1 MTRGMILVVVMML
14 CGCRSAKHSAESV
27 EATMV
32 RLDSLHI
39 DKEMVVKVDE
49 WYFYH
54 DSLPTPQCEVAAKLP
69 VRAVRH
75 VEVKKKTASVA
86 ATKEAEV
93 TQTKEERELTA
104 EAATGNALPWWW
116 IGAAMAGFLA
126 IKIFEIRY

>member
-1 MTRGMILVVVMML
+1 MILVVVMML

-39 DKEMVVKVDE
+39 DKEMEVKVDE

-54 DSLPTPQCEVAAKLP
+54 DTVAAAQCEVAAKLP

-86 ATKEAEV
+86 TTREAEV
-93 TQTKEERELTA
+93 TQTKEERDLTA
-104 EAATGNALPWWW
+104 EAATGNVLPWWW
-116 IGAAMAGFLA
+116 IGAAMAGFLV
-126 IKIFEIRY
+126 IKILDIRD

>member
-39 DKEMVVKVDE
+39 DKEMEVKVDE

-54 DSLPTPQCEVAAKLP
+54 DTVAAAQCEVAAKLP

-86 ATKEAEV
+86 TTREAEV
-93 TQTKEERELTA
+93 MQIKEERELTA
-104 EAATGNALPWWW
+104 EAATGNVLSWWW
-116 IGAAMAGFLA
+116 IGVAMAGFLVILNSA
-126 IKIFEIRY
+126 TL

>member
-1 MTRGMILVVVMML
+1 MILVVVMML
-14 CGCRSAKHSAESV
+14 CDCRSAKHSAESV

-39 DKEMVVKVDE
+39 DKEMEVKVDE

-54 DSLPTPQCEVAAKLP
+54 DTVAAAQCEVAAKLP

-86 ATKEAEV
+86 TTREAEV

-104 EAATGNALPWWW
+104 EAVTGNVLPWWW
-116 IGAAMAGFLA
+116 IGAAMAGFLV
-126 IKIFEIRY
+126 IKILDIRD